1 MKRIVLL
8 AFLVLVSFYP
18 SRTHA
23 DQGPTDEINSL
34 MTAAHK
40 IGVFNGTVLV
50 SYKSK
55 LIYQASLGYADSAHK
70 RELSNDSRFY
80 VGSIE
85 KEFSGAGLLLL
96 VQQGKVRLEDKVS
109 QYFPEY
115 PWANLIEV
123 GQLIDYSS
131 GLPVSPDLPDSG
143 LHDWLVKVPAPAA
156 KPGSVYIYSY
166 ANIYLQQKIIEKITG
181 QAYSAFVTSQVL
193 QPCGISGVTAT
204 PSLNDPKIALPFYNG
219 FRPVDLNSVNLGMLF
234 TAIDLYRW
242 MDCLASNKL
251 LNASSLAVLGRSFA
265 GGESNLGA
273 ATVANGRL
281 TQHQHQGSG
290 YNYEALVFSEAD
302 DPAVILLLTNNQNFK
317 LFQLKDAI
325 LAILH
330 GHPYTVPKRSIYL
343 DIREG
348 LAADFNLG
356 MENYLQLRQS
366 GRDLYDFSSEPVD
379 LINTGKYLTR
389 RQKFDDAMAMFELS
403 TTFPLTPADRSY
415 AYELIADCWLKKG
428 NHGMTLFYYQRAID
442 TDPTNKNAK
451 GKLDGLKAGDRRQ

>member
-8 AFLVLVSFYP
+8 AFFALVSFYP
-18 SRTHA
+18 SRTQASQTPA
-23 DQGPTDEINSL
+23 DAINSL
-34 MTAAHK
+34 MTAAHE

-55 LIYQASLGYADSAHK
+55 LIYQASFGYADSARMRK
-70 RELSNDSRFY
+70 LSNDSRFY
-80 VGSIE
+80 VGSID

-96 VQQGKVRLEDKVS
+96 EQQGKVKLEDKIS

-115 PWANLIEV
+115 PWANLVEV

-131 GLPVSPDLPDSG
+131 GLPVSPDMPDSG
-143 LHDWLVKVPAPAA
+143 LHDWLVKLPALAA

-166 ANIYLQQKIIEKITG
+166 ANIYLQQMIIEKITG
-181 QAYSAFVTSQVL
+181 QAYPAFVLSQL
-193 QPCGISGVTAT
+193 LRPCGISDVQAA
-204 PSLNDPKIALPFYNG
+204 PSLNDPKTALPFYNG

-234 TAIDLYRW
+234 TASDLYHW

-251 LNASSLAVLGRSFA
+251 LNASSLAVLATSFP

-281 TQHQHQGSG
+281 AQHQHQGSG
-290 YNYEALVFSEAD
+290 YNYEALVFSEGD
-302 DPAVILLLTNNQNFK
+302 DPAIILLLTNNQNFK

-325 LAILH
+325 LAIVH
-330 GHPYTVPKRSIYL
+330 GQPYTVPKRSIYL

-348 LAADFNLG
+348 LAADFKQG

-366 GRDLYDFSSEPVD
+366 GKDLYDFSSEPGD
-379 LINTGKYLTR
+379 LINTGKYLMR
-389 RQKFDDAMAMFELS
+389 RQKFDDAMAIFELS
-403 TTFPLTPADRSY
+403 TTFPLAPADRSY

-428 NHGMTLFYYQRAID
+428 NRGMTVFYYQRAIE

-451 GKLDGLKAGDRRQ
+451 GKLDGLKAGGQ

>member
-1 MKRIVLL
+1 MKAIALL
-8 AFLVLVSFYP
+8 AFCAMVSLYP
-18 SRTHA
+18 SRTQA
-23 DQGPTDEINSL
+23 SQAPTDEINSL

-55 LIYQASLGYADSAHK
+55 LIYQGSFGYADAARTRK
-70 RELSNDSRFY
+70 LSNDGRFY
-80 VGSIE
+80 IGSID

-96 VQQGKVRLEDKVS
+96 VQQDKVKLEDKIS

-115 PWANLIEV
+115 PWANLVEV

-143 LHDWLVKVPAPAA
+143 LDDWLVKLPALAA

-181 QAYSAFVTSQVL
+181 QAYSEFVMSQIL
-193 QPCGISGVTAT
+193 QPCGISDVQAA
-204 PSLNDPKIALPFYNG
+204 PSLNDPKTALPFYNG
-219 FRPVDLNSVNLGMLF
+219 SRPVDLNSVNLGMLF
-234 TAIDLYRW
+234 TASDLYHW
-242 MDCLASNKL
+242 LDCLASNKL
-251 LNASSLAVLGRSFA
+251 LNASSLAVLATSFA

-290 YNYEALVFSEAD
+290 YNYEALVFSEGD
-302 DPAVILLLTNNQNFK
+302 DPAIILLLTNNQNFK

-330 GHPYTVPKRSIYL
+330 GQPYTVPKRSIYL

-348 LAADFNLG
+348 LAVDFDQG

-366 GRDLYDFSSEPVD
+366 GKDLYDFSSEPVD
-379 LINTGKYLTR
+379 LINTGKYLMR

-403 TTFPLTPADRSY
+403 TTFPLAPADRSY
-415 AYELIADCWLKKG
+415 AYELLADCWLKKG
-428 NHGMTLFYYQRAID
+428 NRGMTVFYYQRAIE

-451 GKLDGLKAGDRRQ
+451 GKLDGLKAGGQ